1 MPKSVKVDGF
11 IPIPQGQ
18 LYVGDDEK
26 YFEKKTKERVADA
39 LSEIFAHPEEGGST
53 APVKLPTYLKK
64 RIPDWII
71 NIATISMNSNGEIV
85 LSVDWCYKNVEF
97 LRRKYRNANI
107 TREDAMRKI
116 HEELAYALRDTFTRP
131 G

>member
-26 YFEKKTKERVADA
+26 YFEKKTKERVDDA
-39 LSEIFAHPEEGGST
+39 LSEIFAHPEEGGT
-53 APVKLPTYLKK
+53 PTPVKLPTYLKK

-71 NIATISMNSNGEIV
+71 NIASISMNNNGEIV

-97 LRRKYRNANI
+97 LRRKYRDANI

-116 HEELAYALRDTFTRP
+116 HEELAYSLRDTFARP